1 MADARAEIAGYVYI
15 QTQGDDAPE
24 APRVIGY
31 KEKLEMMKA
40 KCAGG
45 GGEVGQVVLMSV

>member
-1 MADARAEIAGYVYI
+1 MADAQAETEGYVRI
-15 QTQGDDAPE
+15 QTEEGDDPGALL
-24 APRVIGY
+24 VIGY

-45 GGEVGQVVLMSV
+45 GGEVGQAVLMSV